1 MSAPIRQHH
10 DAVAPEGPQSY
21 TVVIPTIGRSRL
33 VDLLRTVLHGSG
45 PAPDEVL
52 VVDDRPHPD
61 SDLPIPDSTVPD
73 STVPVRVLRSYG
85 RGPAAARNTGW
96 CAARSDW
103 IAFLDDDVRPARD
116 WRTALVSD
124 LARCGSDVA
133 ASTAKIVVPAPEG
146 RRPTDDERNT
156 LGLADA
162 RWITADVAYRRSVL
176 AEVGGF
182 DETFPRA
189 YREDSDLALRVIGA
203 GYRIV
208 SGSRS
213 TEHPVRDPEA
223 DHWTASVRR
232 QRGNADDA
240 VMLARHG
247 RDWRLRSSA
256 GRGRFGRY
264 AATTGVAAA
273 ALGLLLSGRRRA
285 AIVPAATWALLT
297 GRFALQRI
305 LPGPR
310 TGTEIARMLISSAV
324 IPPVAVY
331 HRLRGEYSA
340 RYGSA
345 RHPKYAV
352 AVATGSA
359 AAGARREL

>member
-1 MSAPIRQHH
+1 MSAPVDQDF
-10 DAVAPEGPQSY
+10 DAITPEGAQSY

-33 VDLLRTVLHGSG
+33 ADLLDTVLHATG
-45 PAPDEVL
+45 PAPDEVI
-52 VVDDRPHPD
+52 VVDDRPQPD
-61 SDLPIPDSTVPD
+61 SELPVPNG
-73 STVPVRVLRSYG
+73 TVPVRVLRSYG

-96 CAARSDW
+96 TAAASDW
-103 IAFLDDDVRPARD
+103 IAFLDDDVRPGPD
-116 WRTALVSD
+116 WRAALVAD
-124 LARCGSDVA
+124 LSRCGSDVA
-133 ASTAKIVVPAPEG
+133 ASTARIVVPPPEG

-189 YREDSDLALRVIGA
+189 YREDSDLALRVIDA
-203 GYRIV
+203 GYRIT
-208 SGSRS
+208 SGSRR
-213 TEHPVRDPEA
+213 TEHPVRDA
-223 DHWTASVRR
+223 ADDHWTASVRR

-247 RDWRLRSSA
+247 ADWRRRSFA

-264 AATTGVAAA
+264 AVTTGVAAA
-273 ALGLLLSGRRRA
+273 AVGLLLSGRPRA
-285 AIVPAATWALLT
+285 ATVPVAVWTALT
-297 GRFALQRI
+297 SRFAVQRI

-310 TGTEIARMLISSAV
+310 TRAEIGRMLISSAA
-324 IPPVAVY
+324 IPPTAVY

-345 RHPKYAV
+345 RHPRYAV
-352 AVATGSA
+352 AVGSRTARTG
-359 AAGARREL
+359 AGRDL

>member
-1 MSAPIRQHH
+1 MSAPINQHH
-10 DAVAPEGPQSY
+10 DAAAPDGPQSY

-33 VDLLRTVLHGSG
+33 TGVLQAVLHGTG
-45 PAPDEVL
+45 PQPDEVL
-52 VVDDRPHPD
+52 VVDDRPGPHA
-61 SDLPIPDSTVPD
+61 DLAVPD

-96 CAARSDW
+96 CAAASDW
-103 IAFLDDDVRPARD
+103 IAFLDDDVRPAPD
-116 WRTALVSD
+116 WRTALTSD
-124 LARCGSDVA
+124 LERCGSDVA
-133 ASTAKIVVPAPEG
+133 ASTAQIVVPPPEG

-162 RWITADVAYRRSVL
+162 QWITADVAYRRTVL

-182 DETFPRA
+182 DERFPRA
-189 YREDSDLALRVIGA
+189 YREDSDLALRVINA
-203 GYRIV
+203 GYRITA
-208 SGSRS
+208 GSRS
-213 TEHPVRDPEA
+213 TEHPVRDPEG

-240 VMLARHG
+240 VMRARHG
-247 RDWRLRSSA
+247 RDWRRRTSA

-264 AATTGVAAA
+264 AATTGAAVTA
-273 ALGLLLSGRRRA
+273 IGLLVSGRRRA
-285 AIVPAATWALLT
+285 AMVPTAAWVAVT

-310 TGTEIARMLISSAV
+310 TRTEIGRMLISSAA

-331 HRLRGEYSA
+331 HRLRGEYAA

-345 RHPKYAV
+345 RHPKYVV
-352 AVATGSA
+352 ADSPVSA
-359 AAGARREL
+359 AAGLRSHP

>member
-1 MSAPIRQHH
+1 MSAPISQHH
-10 DAVAPEGPQSY
+10 DAVAPDSPQSY
-21 TVVIPTIGRSRL
+21 TVVIPSIGRSRL
-33 VDLLRTVLHGSG
+33 ADLLHRVLHGAG

-61 SDLPIPDSTVPD
+61 TDLPVPD

-85 RGPAAARNTGW
+85 RGPAAARNRGW
-96 CAARSDW
+96 CAADSEW
-103 IAFLDDDVRPARD
+103 IAFLDDDVRPAAD
-116 WRTALVSD
+116 WRTALATD

-133 ASTAKIVVPAPEG
+133 ASTARIVVPPPEG

-189 YREDSDLALRVIGA
+189 YREDSDLALRVIDA

-208 SGSRS
+208 SGTRS

-223 DHWTASVRR
+223 DHWSASVRR

-247 RDWRLRSSA
+247 PDWRRRSSA

-273 ALGLLLSGRRRA
+273 ALGLLLSGRPRA
-285 AIVPAATWALLT
+285 AIVPAAVWTVLT
-297 GRFALQRI
+297 GRFAGQRI

-310 TGTEIARMLISSAV
+310 TGTEIGRMLISSAA

-331 HRLRGEYSA
+331 HRLRGEYAA
-340 RYGSA
+340 RYGAA
-345 RHPKYAV
+345 RQPKYAV
-352 AVATGSA
+352 AVDTGAAT
-359 AAGARREL
+359 AGLRKDL